1 MQLPNFPIKSKPSV
15 CPHTHAQTSSIKW
28 TQWVKTN
35 KKNLWNWEEK
45 VEGGMGGDGGK
56 GMEMDLTKTYIWV
69 WNSQKIKIYKD
80 FGLAIVKAET
90 CRTF

>member
-1 MQLPNFPIKSKPSV
+1 MFV
-15 CPHTHAQTSSIKW
+15 HTPMHRLVASSELSELKQT
-28 TQWVKTN
+28 